1 MSHAIGDREAL
12 EALAAGLP
20 ARWRNNL
27 VSRLEQKVGGY
38 PKGARIALGKAAFE
52 AKDEIYAAVRTLAAV
67 RVPLDA
73 QDADICARA
82 DALADWC
89 VSLGALVAPVRP
101 AVVTFHDST
110 ARRDRLGMTLRQ
122 ASGDLCG
129 PPAFWPRLAEKMGQV
144 AADQGIA
151 PPGERR
157 GARSACARMMCPLW
171 WRSALRK
178 HHARSVEGTAIA
190 LGLVNKKVDIY
201 VSRESLA
208 RRQQQNKRN
217 ADTLARTVATNE
229 HGQEFTLAE
238 LAAKGTANK
247 KIRRNE
253 LMTRIAG
260 FEKIA
265 RDLGHAGSFIT
276 ITCPSRMHRWRT
288 VNGGTHVIENPKYD
302 GTTPREAQAYLSA
315 LWARARAK
323 LARQKIRLYGFRI
336 AEPQQDATPHWHC
349 LFFHAQ
355 EHAETVAD
363 VIKHYA
369 LQDSPDERG
378 AHARRVDVKAIDWNK
393 GSAAGYI
400 AKYVA
405 KNIDGHALETD
416 LTGEPI
422 LTVPARVEA
431 WAATWG
437 IRQFQQVGGPPVT
450 VWREMRRVASLAA
463 DAPAHLIAAHLA
475 CNRDKTEGRER
486 AADWAAYVEAQ
497 GGVYCGR
504 KYAIRLA
511 HEDREGQG
519 RYGDAIA
526 PAIVGVATMGT
537 RRVIDGICDYMD
549 FDRYFAKST
558 RYTWTMSAGHVAT
571 DTAAIKV
578 EDGTRFAWEFRN
590 ALGVSLAVARRA
602 APWTRVTNCTGAV
615 DPDPDLADFPH
626 LFKPWGTL
634 Q

>member
-27 VSRLEQKVGGY
+27 VARLEHKVGGY
-38 PKGARIALGKAAFE
+38 PEGARIALGKAAFE

-89 VSLGALVAPVRP
+89 MSLGNLPEMRWMAGKVDADGEL
-101 AVVTFHDST
+101 
-110 ARRDRLGMTLRQ
+110 L
-122 ASGDLCG
+122 
-129 PPAFWPRLAEKMGQV
+129 FWQRLAEKMSQV
-144 AADQGIA
+144 ATDQGIV
-151 PPGERR
+151 PPDVKRY
-157 GARSACARMMCPLW
+157 GAQPVCARLMCALW
-171 WRSALRK
+171 WRRALRK

-190 LGLVNKKVDIY
+190 LGLVNKQVDAY

-217 ADTLARTVATNE
+217 AETLARTVAVNRDT
-229 HGQEFTLAE
+229 GQEFSLAE

-265 RDLGHAGSFIT
+265 RELGHAGSFIT

-288 VNGGTHVIENPKYD
+288 VNDGKNVIENPKYD
-302 GTTPREAQAYLSA
+302 NTTPREAQAYLSQ
-315 LWARARAK
+315 LWGRARAS
-323 LARQKIRLYGFRI
+323 LARKKIKLYGFRI
-336 AEPQQDATPHWHC
+336 AEPQHDATPHWHC
-349 LFFHAQ
+349 LFFHAP
-355 EHAETVAD
+355 EHADTVAD

-369 LQDSPDERG
+369 LKDSPDERG
-378 AHARRVDVKAIDWNK
+378 AHARRVDVKAIDWAK

-400 AKYVA
+400 AKYVS

-416 LTGEPI
+416 KAGDPI

-450 VWREMRRVASLAA
+450 VWRELRRVASLAA
-463 DAPAHLIAAHLA
+463 DAPAHLVAAHQA
-475 CNRDKTEGRER
+475 CNRDKTEGKER
-486 AADWAAYVEAQ
+486 AADWAAYVQAQ

-504 KYAIRLA
+504 KYVIRLEC
-511 HEDREGQG
+511 EDREGQG
-519 RYGDAIA
+519 RYGDVIA

-549 FDRYFAKST
+549 FDRYFAKSV
-558 RYTWTMSAGHVAT
+558 RYVWDIKPGERGGQQKTDGEALRLAGWLA
-571 DTAAIKV
+571 
-578 EDGTRFAWEFRN
+578 GR
-590 ALGVSLAVARRA
+590 SPLAVEFARLA

-615 DPDPDLADFPH
+615 EPDPDLADHPH